1 MGTFIVKDRTSRRNR
16 GNVDI
21 YMLSYKKALRFGRQ
35 KHTLVLNQVPEDF
48 LQEFNNSL
56 FMQFNFNSEY
66 NTNEINAV
74 RRSIP
79 LLGEEKYVCILD

>member
-1 MGTFIVKDRTSRRNR
+1 MP
-16 GNVDI
+16 
-21 YMLSYKKALRFGRQ
+21 SYEKAYKFGRQ

-48 LQEFNNSL
+48 LKGLNNSL
-56 FMQFNFNSEY
+56 FMQFDFNSEY

-79 LLGEEKYVCILD
+79 LHGKEKYVCILD